1 MGESGDLIV
10 RFVIYNLGG
19 SIVAGLISA
28 AIVLGVA
35 WLLRVRSAE
44 ARTYFLA
51 LPLIKSTLV
60 LLGLSRIA
68 IIPTEFW
75 RDIRAQTV
83 PFEIAGP
90 PVLAWI
96 ALSAGAYLLLRW
108 RANRDAL
115 ASGRPAHADSP
126 AEAALTS
133 VMSGMQDRGRLS
145 ERVRCLCPAP
155 ERVPRPQIVLSE
167 HATSPAIISGN
178 SPTMVLPAGLEQS
191 LDRDELQAVIAHEV
205 AHVALGRPRW
215 IATNTCMRLVS
226 WTSPISVLIRGL
238 LQREE
243 ELACDEIAAEVTQ
256 RPEALAS
263 ALLKTYRVQA
273 GARHG
278 VPAMAARLLGSE
290 RLLERRVRRLIADET
305 AGRESTGP
313 LSLVAGAIAG
323 ALVFTTL

>member
-1 MGESGDLIV
+1 M
-10 RFVIYNLGG
+10 
-19 SIVAGLISA
+19 
-28 AIVLGVA
+28 A
-35 WLLRVRSAE
+35 WLLRIRSAE

-60 LLGLSRIA
+60 LLGLTPIA
-68 IIPTEFW
+68 IIPTELW
-75 RDIRAQTV
+75 RDFRAQTV

-96 ALSAGAYLLLRW
+96 ALSAGAYLLLRR
-108 RANRDAL
+108 RANRNAL
-115 ASGRPAHADSP
+115 ASGRPAHADSA

-145 ERVRCLCPAP
+145 ERVQCLGPTP
-155 ERVPRPQIVLSE
+155 DRVPRPQIVLSE
-167 HATSPAIISGN
+167 GASSPAIISGN
-178 SPTMVLPAGLEQS
+178 SPTMVLPAGLEQT
-191 LDRDELQAVIAHEV
+191 LDRDELQGVIAHEV

-215 IATNTCMRLVS
+215 ISTSACMRLVS
-226 WTSPISVLIRGL
+226 WASPISLLIRGL

-243 ELACDEIAAEVTQ
+243 ELACDEIAAEMTQ

-263 ALLKTYRVQA
+263 ALVKTYRLQS

-278 VPAMAARLLGSE
+278 VLAMATRLLGSE

-305 AGRESTGP
+305 AVRASSGP
-313 LSLVAGAIAG
+313 VSILAGTIAG
-323 ALVFTTL
+323 ALVFTSL